1 MPARSPYL
9 FEFPRRV
16 EKGGEREGVDLFA
29 PPTDPHLAP
38 PEPPP
43 AKGLFPA
50 SHPSGHGLS
59 KEGKVRQRERQ
70 EEPDSLTEATAD
82 AASVTHSDARTRIHS
97 RQLMQKKQRWGV
109 CI

>member
-1 MPARSPYL
+1 M
-9 FEFPRRV
+9 
-16 EKGGEREGVDLFA
+16 EKGGEREDVDLFV

-59 KEGKVRQRERQ
+59 KEGKVR
-70 EEPDSLTEATAD
+70 
-82 AASVTHSDARTRIHS
+82 
-97 RQLMQKKQRWGV
+97 
-109 CI
+109 